1 MGFER
6 KTASEGA
13 GIGGKAENANEH
25 AGMGFEQKFSFAALG
40 FEKCLYLCGAQ

>member
-25 AGMGFEQKFSFAALG
+25 AWMGFEQKFSFEAFE